1 MDELSNFLGSIKWVI
16 AGFVGAMVAAHYNKS
31 EINGWSGY
39 LIFVASGAAIS
50 YYTSG
55 LAAYY
60 LGLAPEMIGAVSFLL
75 GAFGG
80 SLLQAGINGVK
91 NADVWQIIKS
101 KLGVGK

>member
-1 MDELSNFLGSIKWVI
+1 MDDIGNFVGSMKWII
-16 AGFVGAMVAAHYNKS
+16 AGLIGAMVAARYNKS
-31 EINGWSGY
+31 EISGWSGY
-39 LIFVASGAAIS
+39 VVFVLSGTAIS

-60 LGLAPEMIGAVSFLL
+60 LGLQPEMIGAVSFLM

-80 SLLQAGINGVK
+80 SLMQAGINGVR
-91 NADVWQIIKS
+91 NADVWQIIKN

>member
-1 MDELSNFLGSIKWVI
+1 MDELGNFLDSLKWVI
-16 AGFVGAMVAAHYNKS
+16 AGLVGAMVAARYNKS

-39 LIFVASGAAIS
+39 IVFVLSGTAIS

-60 LGLAPEMIGAVSFLL
+60 LGLAPEMIGAVSFLM

-91 NADVWQIIKS
+91 NADLWQIVKS